1 MFVSFKGRAAMPAL
15 SEDNRLSRR
24 HVLLSL
30 AAIPGALSL
39 GWAPESHSASS
50 SILLTNFVTIHPD
63 GTVAL
68 VSKNPEIGQ
77 GVKTTL
83 AMLLA
88 EELDV
93 DWESIRVETPI
104 ADSAQYGFQFAG
116 GSYAITGNW
125 DGMRQMGAAAR
136 YMLIEEAASRLNAP
150 ARGLRTDRGS
160 VIDPLSGK
168 RLSYASLVAGAAQR
182 PVPEPASLR
191 LKAAKDYKIIGTP
204 KGGVDSAKILAGA
217 PIFGIDVELPG
228 LKHAVFVKPPVYGA
242 KLKSADLEA
251 AKASPGVDH
260 VFLIE
265 GMDDPKGLQSG
276 IAIVGRGF
284 WWVNKAREKLEPIW
298 DDAFGVPHD
307 SDAYDAAALRLLETD
322 GPVMSGH
329 GDCDAAFCT
338 GASIV
343 ESRYS
348 APFLPHLTMEPQN
361 CTARF
366 ADNKLEIWGPT
377 QAPEWGRDILSA
389 QLGIAKE
396 NITIHMPRC
405 GGGFGR
411 RLVNDHMVEAA
422 AIAIKLGGAVK
433 VTWTREDDVVHDFFR
448 AGTYF
453 KLKAAVDR
461 NGQLLAYK
469 VHGVTYSKDAK
480 VAEGA
485 GIDGYHLPTL
495 IARNFQYQQSTIPTI
510 FRTGYLRAPT
520 SNVLSF
526 IHESFFDELA
536 NAAKIDPLAFRLQH
550 LENRSSIVDPS
561 NADER
566 WNFERMKSVLRSVCE
581 RAGWGKTALPPG
593 VGLGLGCWFA
603 HRGYFAEVAMVA
615 VDAKGN
621 WRVEKVWAVG
631 DVGSQIVNPSAAL
644 NQVQG
649 AIIEGIGQLQHEIR
663 FRHGR
668 PLQTNFDTLPLMRM
682 SAVPEIDVHF
692 LQSEYAPTGLGEPAL
707 PPVQSAVANA
717 IFAATGARVRDLPL
731 TPEKIMAARTR

>member
-1 MFVSFKGRAAMPAL
+1 MRNFPKEHVPT
-15 SEDNRLSRR
+15 RR
-24 HVLLSL
+24 HVLVSL

-39 GWAPESHSASS
+39 GFALESRSATSAM
-50 SILLTNFVTIHPD
+50 LLTNFVTVHPD
-63 GTVAL
+63 GTVTL
-68 VSKNPEIGQ
+68 VGKNPEIGQ

-83 AMLLA
+83 PMLIA

-93 DWESIRVETPI
+93 NWDSVRVETPV
-104 ADSAQYGFQFAG
+104 ADSAKYGFQFAG
-116 GSYAITGNW
+116 GSFAITINW
-125 DGMRQMGAAAR
+125 DEMRQLGAAAR
-136 YMLIEEAASRLNAP
+136 HMLVEEAASRLKVA
-150 ARGLRTDRGS
+150 AQALKTDRGR
-160 VIDPLSGK
+160 VIDPATGRSLT
-168 RLSYASLVAGAAQR
+168 YAALVAGAAQR
-182 PVPEPASLR
+182 PVPDRGKLR
-191 LKAAKDYKIIGTP
+191 LKEAKDYRIIGTAR
-204 KGGVDSAKILAGA
+204 GGVDSGKILAGA
-217 PIFGIDVELPG
+217 PVFGIDVELPG
-228 LKHAVFVKPPVYGA
+228 LKHAVYVKPPVYGA
-242 KLKSADLEA
+242 RLKSADLEA
-251 AKASPGVDH
+251 VKASPGVDH

-284 WWVNKAREKLEPIW
+284 WWVNKAREKLAPVW
-298 DDAFGVPHD
+298 DDGFGVPHD
-307 SDAYDAAALRLLETD
+307 SEAYDAAARRLLATD

-329 GDCDAAFCT
+329 GDCEAAFGT
-338 GASIV
+338 DATIV

-366 ADNKLEIWGPT
+366 ENGKLEIWAPT
-377 QAPEWGRDILSA
+377 QAPEDGRSILSA
-389 QLGIAKE
+389 QLGIAGE
-396 NITIHMPRC
+396 NITIHMARC
-405 GGGFGR
+405 GGAFGR
-411 RLVNDHMVEAA
+411 RLFNDYMVEAA
-422 AIAIKLGGAVK
+422 AIAIRLGGAVK
-433 VTWTREDDVVHDFFR
+433 VTWTREDDVVHDFYR
-448 AGTYF
+448 AGTYH
-453 KLKAAVDR
+453 KLKAALDG
-461 NGQLLAYK
+461 NGRLLAYK
-469 VHGVTYSKDAK
+469 VHGVTYGKNGK

-485 GIDGYHLPTL
+485 GIDGHHLPTL
-495 IARNFQYQQSTIPTI
+495 IAQNFQYQQSVIPTI

-536 NAAKIDPLAFRLQH
+536 SAAKIDPLEFRLQH
-550 LENRSSIVDPS
+550 LEQRSSMIDPS
-561 NADER
+561 NPDEK
-566 WNFERMKSVLRSVCE
+566 WNFERMKSVLRSVCD
-581 RAGWGKTALPPG
+581 RAEWGKTALSAG

-603 HRGYFAEVAMVA
+603 HRGYFAEVAKVA
-615 VDAKGN
+615 VDAQGN

-663 FRHGR
+663 FSHGR

-692 LQSEYAPTGLGEPAL
+692 LRSEYAPTGLGEPAL

-731 TPEKIMAARTR
+731 SPEKIMAARTR